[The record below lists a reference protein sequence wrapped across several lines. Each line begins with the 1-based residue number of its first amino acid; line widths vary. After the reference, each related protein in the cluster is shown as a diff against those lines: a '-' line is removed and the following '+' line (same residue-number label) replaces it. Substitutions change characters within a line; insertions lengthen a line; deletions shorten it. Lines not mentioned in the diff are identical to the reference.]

1 VGEVWRIGIAVG
13 FGVALGLV
21 FTALLATRRAGLAA
35 ALVLAA
41 VAGAGAGFAIDNW
54 QEAIG
59 GALGGPAGVLGSA
72 QLVRGALQR
81 GGTRAGTAIL
91 VALAALV
98 LAVLALVP
106 FVGYLE
112 AIALPALGARVRRRG
127 GERYAGL
134 RILAR
139 D

>member
-1 VGEVWRIGIAVG
+1 VGEVWRIGIAAG
-13 FGVALGLV
+13 FGVAFGLL
-21 FTALLATRRAGLAA
+21 FAALLATRRAGFVA

-41 VAGAGAGFAIDNW
+41 AAGAGAGLAIDNW

-59 GALGGPAGVLGSA
+59 GAVGGPAGVLGSA

-91 VALAALV
+91 VAAAALV
-98 LAVLALVP
+98 LAALALIP

-112 AIALPALGARVRRRG
+112 TLALPAFGARVRRRG
-127 GERYAGL
+127 SERYAGL